1 MAGVKVEVKY
11 SSLRKEFRNKTF
23 IYTCTHCEW
32 NYWLNR
38 LYPSAKLI
46 MIIEKLT

>member
-1 MAGVKVEVKY
+1 MKIKHSKLSVRIG
-11 SSLRKEFRNKTF
+11 NKIF

-38 LYPSAKLI
+38 LYPSAKLL
-46 MIIEKLT
+46 MVIEKLN

>member
-1 MAGVKVEVKY
+1 MRIKY
-11 SSLRKEFRNKTF
+11 AKLRKEFKNKVF

-38 LYPSAKLI
+38 LYPKAILL
-46 MIIEKLT
+46 MVVEKLN

>member
-1 MAGVKVEVKY
+1 MKVKY
-11 SSLRKEFRNKTF
+11 PYLRKEFKNKIF
-23 IYTCTHCEW
+23 IYTCNLCEW

-46 MIIEKLT
+46 MVIEKLN